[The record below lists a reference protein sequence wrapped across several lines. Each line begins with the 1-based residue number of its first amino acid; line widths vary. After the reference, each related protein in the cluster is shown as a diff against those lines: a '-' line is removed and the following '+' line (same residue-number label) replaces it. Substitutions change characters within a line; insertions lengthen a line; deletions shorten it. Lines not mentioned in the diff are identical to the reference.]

1 MTGYSHL
8 LDYLGDLRGSEQLDT
23 PPGGTAGCELS
34 DIYLCVIAQKA
45 KNEADPL
52 AYLRRI
58 ALTLHNKIIQRPG
71 RTPPSFASRTG
82 QKSFKGEQHE

>member
-8 LDYLGDLRGSEQLDT
+8 LDYIGDIRASDRLET

-45 KNEADPL
+45 KTEPDPL

-58 ALTLHNKIIQRPG
+58 ALTLHNRMTPEAWQNAAFSRIAKWTQEFQR
-71 RTPPSFASRTG
+71 RAA
-82 QKSFKGEQHE
+82 